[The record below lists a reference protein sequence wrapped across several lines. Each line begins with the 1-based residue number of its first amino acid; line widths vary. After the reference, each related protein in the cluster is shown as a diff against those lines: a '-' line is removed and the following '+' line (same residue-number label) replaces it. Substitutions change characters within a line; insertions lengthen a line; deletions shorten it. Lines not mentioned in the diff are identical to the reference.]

1 MAGWL
6 IYGANGYTG
15 GLIAQ
20 EAARRGLRP
29 TLAGRNAEALSVLAG
44 GLGLEHRV
52 FGLDDPVALA
62 RGIEGQSVVLHCA
75 GPFSRTARPMADGCL
90 KAGVHYLDITGEEG
104 VLEALAQRGD
114 EARAAGVML
123 LPGAGFD
130 VVPSD
135 CLAAHLKRRLPSA
148 TRLAL
153 AFQTSGGMSRGTAL
167 TVIEGLGSGGLIRRQ
182 GRLTPVPTAY
192 RTRSIDFGNGPVKAV
207 TIPWGD
213 VITAYHSTGIPDIE
227 VYMAV
232 PWGAR
237 VAMRLSRY
245 AGWLLGSRPVQRWL
259 RRRVEA
265 GPPGPSSEQRQRG
278 QSLLWGE
285 ASDDSG
291 QRAVSRLRG
300 PEAYSLTVHAA
311 LAIVRRVLA
320 GEAPPGFQT
329 PATAYGPDFVLEL
342 EGVIREDDTNT

>member
-1 MAGWL
+1 MARWL

-29 TLAGRNAEALSVLAG
+29 TLAGRNAEALSALAG

-62 RGIEGQSVVLHCA
+62 TGIEGHAVVLHCA
-75 GPFSRTARPMADGCL
+75 GTFSRTARPMADGCL

-104 VLEALAQRGD
+104 VREALAQRGD

-148 TRLAL
+148 TGLAL

-167 TVIEGLGSGGLIRRQ
+167 TVIQGLAGGGLIRRR
-182 GRLTPVPTAY
+182 GRLTPVPAAD
-192 RTRSIDFGNGPVKAV
+192 RTRSIDFGAGPVKAV
-207 TIPWGD
+207 TLPWGD
-213 VITAYHSTGIPDIE
+213 VVTAYHRPRIP
-227 VYMAV
+227 
-232 PWGAR
+232 
-237 VAMRLSRY
+237 
-245 AGWLLGSRPVQRWL
+245 
-259 RRRVEA
+259 
-265 GPPGPSSEQRQRG
+265 
-278 QSLLWGE
+278 
-285 ASDDSG
+285 
-291 QRAVSRLRG
+291 
-300 PEAYSLTVHAA
+300 H
-311 LAIVRRVLA
+311 
-320 GEAPPGFQT
+320 
-329 PATAYGPDFVLEL
+329 
-342 EGVIREDDTNT
+342 